1 MIGVDDLMPYVMEL
15 WSDEQK
21 QNLADKIYQKMLD
34 GVNQIE
40 PSDLKGIFIDRLGDS
55 YLIESAFENINSEV
69 IGKEFLRII
78 LDALKSR

>member
-1 MIGVDDLMPYVMEL
+1 MIGVDDLMPYVIEL

-40 PSDLKGIFIDRLGDS
+40 PSDLKDLFVNHLNDS
-55 YLIESAFENINSEV
+55 YLIESAFENINSEA
-69 IGKEFLRII
+69 IGNEFLRLI
-78 LDALKSR
+78 LEALKSK